1 MSVEV
6 LEVENEKIKLKVLKD
21 ERTTPI
27 TPNVLF
33 LGGTGYTYRY
43 TPHGGVTE
51 ISIKLVPENNID
63 DKKFN

>member
-21 ERTTPI
+21 ERTTPV

-43 TPHGGVTE
+43 TPNGGVTE

-63 DKKFN
+63 KKYYN